1 MTTPGS
7 PIDRVL
13 AERTLGEAAQL
24 AAFLDAHRAI
34 LRATLLGLTED
45 EVRSRL
51 VPSRTT
57 LLGLIK
63 HATFLQ
69 VVWYQEAITGKQRT
83 ELGQPSAVDDSF
95 GLRENDTIESVL
107 AGYDRA
113 CATAR
118 EVAGTHAL
126 DEVVTGHRMG
136 AMTLRWIHLQV
147 LRELAQHSGH
157 ADILREQ
164 LLAAREPSDARCTR
178 CGSASRPPNRRTD

>member
-1 MTTPGS
+1 MTPATSALG
-7 PIDRVL
+7 RVT
-13 AERTLGEAAQL
+13 AERTLGEAAQI
-24 AAFLDAHRAI
+24 AVFLEAHRSM
-34 LRATLLGLTED
+34 LRATLDGMTEE
-45 EVRSRL
+45 EVRARL

-69 VVWYQEAITGKQRT
+69 VIWYQEAISGTPRTG
-83 ELGQPSAVDDSF
+83 LGQPATVDESF
-95 GLRENDTIESVL
+95 DLRESDTIESVL
-107 AGYDRA
+107 AGYDQA

-147 LRELAQHSGH
+147 LRELAQHAGH

-164 LLAAREPSDARCTR
+164 LLAAREPSDAR
-178 CGSASRPPNRRTD
+178 RRSLDPGR

>member
-1 MTTPGS
+1 MTPSGS
-7 PIDRVL
+7 CSVDR
-13 AERTLGEAAQL
+13 AFSDRTLDEDEQL

-34 LRATLLGLTED
+34 LRSTLEGLTDD
-45 EVRSRL
+45 EVRARL

-69 VVWYQEAITGKQRT
+69 VVWYQEAVTGTPRAQ
-83 ELGQPSAVDDSF
+83 LGQPDAVDDSF
-95 GLRENDTIESVL
+95 TLTGEDTVERVL
-107 AGYDRA
+107 ADYDHA
-113 CATAR
+113 CAIAR
-118 EVAGTHAL
+118 DIGAAHHLNEI
-126 DEVVTGHRMG
+126 VTGHRMG

-164 LLAAREPSDARCTR
+164 LIAARRQSSTEAERQAAPAR
-178 CGSASRPPNRRTD
+178 